1 MKKIYFR
8 PELTIFDLDNEALMA
23 ATSPGIGTGEAD
35 KGIDAGAKDFDL
47 GGIDLWGDEED

>member
-23 ATSPGIGTGEAD
+23 VSPGIGDGNANPD
-35 KGIDAGAKDFDL
+35 IDAGAKEFDL
-47 GGIDLWGDEED
+47 GGDDMWGDEED